1 MLADDLTEQPVH
13 PKMAQDR
20 KRWPQGLVGADAQRM
35 AAPGQHRRAQSRRQ
49 GYSKTALGEAL
60 KEQGIG
66 YKHLRSLGTPPAI
79 RKAYK
84 LDHDFNALKAGYT
97 LHLATQGD
105 ALHELADLAI
115 RQRVAL
121 LCYEH
126 EPGECHRSL
135 ITGRL
140 GQMGLIGDVVDL
152 KPPRRSKT

>member
-1 MLADDLTEQPVH
+1 MTPPTIYTIGYEDAHLHDFLHTLTEAGVQ
-13 PKMAQDR
+13 
-20 KRWPQGLVGADAQRM
+20 LVVDTRE
-35 AAPGQHRRAQSRRQ
+35 RAQSRRQ

-60 KEQGIG
+60 KEQGID

-84 LDHDFNALKAGYT
+84 LDHDFNALKAAYT

-105 ALHELADLAI
+105 TLHELADLAI

-140 GQMGLIGDVVDL
+140 GEMALVGDVVNL